1 MNIMILKRK
10 ILITSL
16 LAFLMSSSP
25 VLSQIDLLDPR
36 IEMIRIELTRTQRL
50 IAQVAEAIH
59 STDNPIAAVT
69 LEKAMQVQNRAKAAF
84 LEQTEIGFKTALI
97 LTMKARELAKAALS
111 NLRQTDQFEGAV
123 ARKLERAQELLTRAG
138 EFVGQSR
145 SDDLRTLFEAS
156 RVNLQRGW
164 EFYRNRRYRPAVKL
178 ADQVEKTARRILHMV
193 GGGDADRRQ
202 YERRWETIQTSL
214 KELSRE
220 LESCE
225 STLGEQLVTQA
236 QAALKQAQEMAEA
249 GRWQNGLRLLQK
261 ARTLAQR
268 AIQECQGDQRLRLKH
283 EQLKSEA
290 DRLAEQIQ
298 RLDGTKREAAQH
310 LLEQARDQLRMAT
323 DFYEEQ
329 KLEAARA
336 SLKGAQLALR
346 RIKRYLGGTE

>member
-1 MNIMILKRK
+1 MKMMRNIV
-10 ILITSL
+10 ITALMAL
-16 LAFLMSSSP
+16 LMTGSQLMA
-25 VLSQIDLLDPR
+25 QTGTLDSR
-36 IEMIRIELTRTQRL
+36 IGMIEMELFRTQRL
-50 IAQVAEAIH
+50 IQTVAEAIH

-69 LEKAMQVQNRAKAAF
+69 LEKAMQVQTRAKAAF
-84 LEQTEIGFKTALI
+84 LERTEIGFKTALI

-156 RVNLQRGW
+156 RNNLQRGW

-214 KELSRE
+214 VEISRE
-220 LESCE
+220 LENCE
-225 STLGEQLVTQA
+225 SSRSEQQVTQA
-236 QAALKQAQEMAEA
+236 QAALKQAQEMAQA
-249 GRWQNGLRLLQK
+249 GRWQNGLRLLQR
-261 ARTLAQR
+261 ARTLTQR

-283 EQLKSEA
+283 EQLSAEA

-310 LLEQARDQLRMAT
+310 LLGQARDQLRMAV

-346 RIKRYLGGTE
+346 RIKRYLGSTE

>member
-1 MNIMILKRK
+1 MNIKRN
-10 ILITSL
+10 IVITGLMAL
-16 LAFLMSSSP
+16 LMTSSQLMA
-25 VLSQIDLLDPR
+25 QTGTIDSR
-36 IEMIRIELTRTQRL
+36 IEMIRIELSRTDRL
-50 IAQVAEAIH
+50 IQQVAEAIH

-69 LEKAMQVQNRAKAAF
+69 LEKARQVQNRAKAAF
-84 LEQTEIGFKTALI
+84 REQTEIGFKTAQI

-138 EFVGQSR
+138 ELVGQSR
-145 SDDLRTLFEAS
+145 SDDLRTLFEAA

-164 EFYRNRRYRPAVKL
+164 EFYRNHRYRPAVKL

-225 STLGEQLVTQA
+225 STLGEQLVKQA

-298 RLDGTKREAAQH
+298 RLDGTKREAAGQ

-346 RIKRYLGGTE
+346 RVKRYLGSTE